1 MNYLTNYYKN
11 LAESLQDRVNAL
23 EQLLNEAG
31 FEKAMRSKNPDQ
43 IKKEIARQKHRKEGV
58 WQRIEKT
65 EREKREALDDG
76 GGGTKL
82 ALIKQKES
90 DEYRDTSL
98 KHDENLDKLS
108 SKRDRLLG
116 RVQQN
121 WAPWARM
128 YFYS

>member
-11 LAESLQDRVNAL
+11 LAESLQDRVNVL

-31 FEKAMRSKNPDQ
+31 FEKAMRSKNPDR
-43 IKKEIARQKHRKEGV
+43 IKKEIARQKYRKQDVYSRKE
-58 WQRIEKT
+58 KAD
-65 EREKREALDDG
+65 REKREAEYEGDKQLARIREKDSDTYYNTALAHDD
-76 GGGTKL
+76 
-82 ALIKQKES
+82 
-90 DEYRDTSL
+90 
-98 KHDENLDKLS
+98 NLDKLS

-128 YFYS
+128 YFHS